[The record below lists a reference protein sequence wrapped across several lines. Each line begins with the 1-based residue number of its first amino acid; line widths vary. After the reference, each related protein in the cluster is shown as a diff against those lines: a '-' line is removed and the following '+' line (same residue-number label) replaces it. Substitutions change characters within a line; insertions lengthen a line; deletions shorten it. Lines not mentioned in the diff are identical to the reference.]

1 MHRGPCDACKTLKHY
16 SFLFLEETSKLLY
29 RASESLSRLFASH
42 PLESSTLPFLF
53 VLHMYTFAVA
63 LLGFRSML
71 EIAAILPSNGV
82 WVSEMTEYPQRTCHK
97 CWRQI
102 VQGSVVKLIVLRPIC
117 AEVIDKEL

>member
-1 MHRGPCDACKTLKHY
+1 
-16 SFLFLEETSKLLY
+16 
-29 RASESLSRLFASH
+29 
-42 PLESSTLPFLF
+42 
-53 VLHMYTFAVA
+53 
-63 LLGFRSML
+63 ML